1 MSPIEQVFALG
12 VTDSNPKL
20 ALLQIPRRALR
31 ANDVHIKIDFCGMC
45 HSDLHHARGEW
56 GVAKKPAV
64 PGHEIVGHVTAVG
77 GAVTK
82 FKVGAT
88 VGVGCFVDSCRNCGE
103 CKDALIQ
110 YCANGVTGTYGD
122 KTKAGDAVAHTIGG
136 YSQAIVVDENYV
148 LSIPSNLSKAAAAPL
163 LCAGIT
169 VWSPMKHYGVKA
181 GSRVAVLGLGGLG
194 HMAVKFA
201 AAMGAHVTVL
211 SRSVSKSAE
220 AIALGAEKIL
230 ITSDA
235 AAMKA
240 AARSFDFIVD
250 TVSAQHDLA
259 SYLALLGT
267 DGTHILVGG
276 SPDPFVLPAFSL
288 IPRRIKIG
296 GSLVGGIKETQ
307 EMLDFCG
314 EHNITSDIELVGA
327 NYAEKAWERMLK
339 SDVKFRFVLDINA
352 SLNKD
357 TVVEL

>member
-1 MSPIEQVFALG
+1 
-12 VTDSNPKL
+12 
-20 ALLQIPRRALR
+20 
-31 ANDVHIKIDFCGMC
+31 
-45 HSDLHHARGEW
+45 
-56 GVAKKPAV
+56 
-64 PGHEIVGHVTAVG
+64 
-77 GAVTK
+77 
-82 FKVGAT
+82 
-88 VGVGCFVDSCRNCGE
+88 
-103 CKDALIQ
+103 
-110 YCANGVTGTYGD
+110 TYGD
-122 KTKAGDAVAHTIGG
+122 KTKEGDVAEHTMGG

-148 LSIPSNLSKAAAAPL
+148 LNIPSNLSQAAAAPL

-201 AAMGAHVTVL
+201 SAMGAHVTVL
-211 SRSVSKSAE
+211 SRSINKSAE
-220 AIALGAEKIL
+220 AITLGAEKIL

-235 AAMKA
+235 EAMKSA
-240 AARSFDFIVD
+240 ERTFDFIID

-259 SYLALLGT
+259 TYLALLAT
-267 DGTHILVGG
+267 DGTHILVGAG
-276 SPDPFVLPAFSL
+276 PVPFSLPAFAL

-327 NYAEKAWERMLK
+327 GYAEKAWERMLK

-352 SLNKD
+352 TLNKD